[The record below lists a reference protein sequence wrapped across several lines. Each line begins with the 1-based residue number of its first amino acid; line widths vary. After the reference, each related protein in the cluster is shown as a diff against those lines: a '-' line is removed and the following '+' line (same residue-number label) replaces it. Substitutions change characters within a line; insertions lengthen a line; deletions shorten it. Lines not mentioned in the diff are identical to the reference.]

1 MFVFGQ
7 INAEIKYFLG
17 ENCWGVEWTKI
28 RRFKS
33 QIFKFLL
40 SLGHW
45 ANGCKMSDQYG
56 NRSSLTFQQKKKQM
70 VEFPAASYDGNLR
83 YMFVC
88 RTWFRHKHD
97 LNGSWN
103 TSGQFSNSK
112 PKMWIIEG
120 NNRWQRHSSM
130 CFSAFGW
137 TWGQNWTAS
146 QYLPFIHKLLDL
158 WEEKPSAKTFD
169 LRSYHRLIYQTKRTC
184 FGNPFRIQS
193 FLVLH
198 IQLFGERFVKCS
210 KSIRSIPRFQ

>member
-45 ANGCKMSDQYG
+45 ANGYKMSDQYG

-83 YMFVC
+83 LHVC
-88 RTWFRHKHD
+88 LPNMIPTQTWFERIMAYKWPI
-97 LNGSWN
+97 LQLTAKNVN
-103 TSGQFSNSK
+103 QRRKQRLATSQFYVFFCVW
-112 PKMWIIEG
+112 M
-120 NNRWQRHSSM
+120 
-130 CFSAFGW
+130 
-137 TWGQNWTAS
+137 
-146 QYLPFIHKLLDL
+146 
-158 WEEKPSAKTFD
+158 D
-169 LRSYHRLIYQTKRTC
+169 LRSELDGFSVLALHPQAAGPVRRKTKCQDTWHEIISSIDLSNKKKM
-184 FGNPFRIQS
+184 FWKSFPNPIILGAPYSVVWGAFC
-193 FLVLH
+193 
-198 IQLFGERFVKCS
+198 KM
-210 KSIRSIPRFQ
+210 